1 MTDKAKIR
9 SAIERHQPGM
19 LAWLDAAKAR
29 FPDAKLT
36 QLEIPAAGIRLG
48 ADPSIMPPEPSRI
61 EKLNRKQPQR
71 CPESVPV
78 RRSQES
84 HTKVAGRLRSPARE
98 R

>member
-48 ADPSIMPPEPSRI
+48 TDPSIMPPEPSRI
-61 EKLNRKQPQR
+61 EKLNRKQPNNGS
-71 CPESVPV
+71 ESRSV
-78 RRSQES
+78 RRSQE
-84 HTKVAGRLRSPARE
+84 TDTRVAGRLRSPARE